1 MHNVSMRGHIPNLPK
16 DGPSVSIHN
25 NAIPS
30 SLKPFPTFDLY
41 LLSIAQFALKIRHT
55 NIF

>member
-1 MHNVSMRGHIPNLPK
+1 MHNVSIRGHIPNLPK

-25 NAIPS
+25 NAVPS